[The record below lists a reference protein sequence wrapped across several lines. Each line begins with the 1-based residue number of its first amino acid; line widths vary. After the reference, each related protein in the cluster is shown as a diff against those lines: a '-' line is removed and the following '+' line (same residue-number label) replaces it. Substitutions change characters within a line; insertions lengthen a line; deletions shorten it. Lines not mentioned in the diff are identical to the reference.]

1 MTSKGDAKFKGK
13 LTCVLKNDIRN
24 WLIFMQA
31 VESLKMFVGSFC
43 WAPLGSFCWKSLLG
57 SFCSKHIKFRW
68 KCTEE
73 LCLMTLK
80 RDANFEEKL
89 TCALKND
96 TRNMVNFDPTL
107 ESLKICTLMGSF
119 WPNYVLFE
127 IKKYRGVICHYT
139 EDRCKL
145 WRKNFWFHK
154 WHEEFG
160 ELHWSTQKS

>member
-31 VESLKMFVGSFC
+31 IESLKMY
-43 WAPLGSFCWKSLLG
+43 SLLG

-73 LCLMTLK
+73 LCLTTLK

-119 WPNYVLFE
+119 WPNYIMFE
-127 IKKYRGVICHYT
+127 IKKYRWVICHYT
-139 EDRCKL
+139 EDRCKP
-145 WRKNFWFHK
+145 WRKNDFWFHK
-154 WHEEFG
+154 RHEEFG